1 MHILVATRE
10 TQGAMPDDFFWAVD
24 GELVRLPFDECARP
38 GCGCSWSFSGLAS
51 SRATTTALVV
61 DSPLTV
67 EEYRIGVRDGLVR
80 QRFLDPGVPE
90 AELFA
95 REEADELLALVAVL
109 APGTVVGYR
118 DGSVNVRAVQSLG
131 P

>member
-10 TQGAMPDDFFWAVD
+10 TQGTMRDDFCWAVD
-24 GELVRLPFDECARP
+24 GELVRLPFDECVRP
-38 GCGCSWSFSGLAS
+38 GCGCAWSFAGLS
-51 SRATTTALVV
+51 SSKATTTAMVV
-61 DSPLTV
+61 GSPLSV

-80 QRFLDPGVPE
+80 QRFVDPALAE
-90 AELFA
+90 AEEFA
-95 REEADELLALVAVL
+95 REEADELLALAAAL

-118 DGSVNVRAVQSLG
+118 DGCVHVRAVQPLG